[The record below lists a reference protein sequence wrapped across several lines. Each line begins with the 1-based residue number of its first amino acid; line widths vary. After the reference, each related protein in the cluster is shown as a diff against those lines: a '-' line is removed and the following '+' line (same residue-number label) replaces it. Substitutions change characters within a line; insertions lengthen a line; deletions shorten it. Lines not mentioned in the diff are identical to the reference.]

1 MKMAGNTQLCQKD
14 KIMGR
19 DSSPAGAPSS
29 KDTENF
35 RVGPISRIARNPA
48 QVISDR
54 RIRWRKVN
62 ARSGVDDDGALETG
76 VVVAVPTSAIVPLGA
91 AQVHA

>member
-1 MKMAGNTQLCQKD
+1 
-14 KIMGR
+14 
-19 DSSPAGAPSS
+19 
-29 KDTENF
+29 
-35 RVGPISRIARNPA
+35 
-48 QVISDR
+48 
-54 RIRWRKVN
+54 VN